1 MDIYKI
7 TPCDREESCIW
18 FGGDYIFKSE
28 WPRNPDG
35 EYLALILTLDCKKIK
50 TETGYINLPDDGF
63 IHVFSTYDSSAY
75 FLDLITYDDALKQS
89 TEQFPGYTLVVHST
103 SREKTLAPGIKIPR
117 KNAELKLEQVDPY
130 ASYVGSLLTQQPVG
144 RLLSRELE
152 TEYYFLGQI
161 YSSDCPAPYQDALY
175 LTDATACLLMKKKP
189 EKDGQVGM
197 FFVCES

>member
-7 TPCDREESCIW
+7 TPCDREEGCIW

-35 EYLALILTLDCKKIK
+35 EYLALILTLDCKKTK
-50 TETGYINLPDDGF
+50 KETGYTNLPDDGF

-89 TEQFPGYTLVVHST
+89 TEQSPGYTLVVNST

-130 ASYVGSLLTQQPVG
+130 TSYVGSLLTQQPVG

-152 TEYYFLGQI
+152 T
-161 YSSDCPAPYQDALY
+161 
-175 LTDATACLLMKKKP
+175 
-189 EKDGQVGM
+189 
-197 FFVCES
+197 